1 MKVVV
6 IGAGALGGQF
16 AAHLARSGTDVTI
29 VDTWPEHVAA
39 IRSDGLRV
47 SGAFGDHR
55 VEVPAFTDVAAA
67 TGGGLFD
74 AAFVHVDANNTAAAG
89 AAAREALKP
98 AGFALQIQNGLG
110 NVEAL
115 QEALGADRVIGGSTM
130 NSAALLGPGQP
141 AITHHGPT
149 SFGEWDGTV
158 TPRLEAVAALFQ
170 RAGYDTLVDTDIQSK
185 IWTKAVSPAAAPP
198 WRLPSEASAKLP
210 QILNAAINPLCAAT
224 GLRLGEMARTPEMNS
239 LQDRV
244 LEELF
249 AVVSAEGVDTID
261 TPDLTRQIKEHSMS
275 KFSRPSM
282 MQAVD
287 AGKLTEIDA
296 LNGHFVKLG
305 QAHGLAMPFNEAVVA
320 FVKGVERTAL
330 TRRQHPQSA
339 DQAWY
344 DEWEQKEAAEGRAG
358 ASPMLSNDYSRSN
371 KL

>member
-47 SGAFGDHR
+47 SGAFGDHP
-55 VEVPAFTDVAAA
+55 VEVPAFTDVASA
-67 TGGGLFD
+67 TEGGSGLFD

-115 QEALGADRVIGGSTM
+115 QEVLGADRVIGGSTM

-149 SFGEWDGTV
+149 SFGEWDGRV

-185 IWTKAVSPAAAPP
+185 IWTKAVSPPP
-198 WRLPSEASAKLP
+198 PPLASCLEASKCSSLGVFP
-210 QILNAAINPLCAAT
+210 QKPQQSCRRSSTPPSTPCAWPRAS
-224 GLRLGEMARTPEMNS
+224 GWARWP
-239 LQDRV
+239 
-244 LEELF
+244 
-249 AVVSAEGVDTID
+249 A
-261 TPDLTRQIKEHSMS
+261 RQ
-275 KFSRPSM
+275 R
-282 MQAVD
+282 
-287 AGKLTEIDA
+287 
-296 LNGHFVKLG
+296 
-305 QAHGLAMPFNEAVVA
+305 
-320 FVKGVERTAL
+320 
-330 TRRQHPQSA
+330 
-339 DQAWY
+339 
-344 DEWEQKEAAEGRAG
+344 
-358 ASPMLSNDYSRSN
+358 
-371 KL
+371 